1 LREATGIQESEPNYH
16 QLIDMSP
23 QYVFGLRLESLGEEA
38 DIETLQATFSEA
50 LQLME
55 EREGSL

>member
-1 LREATGIQESEPNYH
+1 
-16 QLIDMSP
+16 MSP